1 MTRWLSIVG
10 IGDDGLDGIA
20 PSARALVD
28 RAEVLVGGERHLAMV
43 PDDGTERIAWP
54 SPLSDIRPI
63 LEARRGR
70 SVCVLATGDPLCYGV
85 GAKMHRWFDREDIT
99 VIPAPSAFSLACARL
114 GWSLPDIQ
122 TLTLHGRPLETL
134 AAFLAPGARLLA
146 LTADG
151 GTPAR
156 AAALLRS
163 NGYGDS
169 RLTVLEHLGG
179 AAENMVTGIA
189 ADWNDR
195 GCADLNTLAIDCI
208 AAPDAVLLPRVPGLP
223 DDAFR
228 HDGQLT
234 KREVRS
240 ATLAALAPFP
250 GQRLWDVGAGCGSIG
265 IEWMRAA
272 AHAEAVAIERNS
284 DRVALIAENAAAL
297 GTPRLNIV
305 EGSAPEALDGLDS
318 PDAVFIGGGLSTPGL
333 FERCWQALGTH
344 GRLVANVVTLEG
356 EAELIRLRAEHG
368 GDLTRIAVSRAEPVG
383 PFHGWRPLM
392 PVTQW
397 SVTKPSAVSGQ
408 RERG

>member
-1 MTRWLSIVG
+1 MSRWLSIVG
-10 IGDDGLDGIA
+10 IGDDGLDGIS
-20 PSARALVD
+20 PSARTLVD
-28 RAEVLVGGERHLAMV
+28 GAEVLVGGERHLAMV
-43 PDDGTERIAWP
+43 PEDGTERIAWP

-156 AAALLRS
+156 AAELLRA

-179 AAENMVTGIA
+179 PAENTVIGTA
-189 ADWNDR
+189 ADWND
-195 GCADLNTLAIDCI
+195 GACADLNTLAIECVAGPN
-208 AAPDAVLLPRVPGLP
+208 AALLPRVPGLP
-223 DDAFR
+223 DDAFG

-272 AHAEAVAIERNS
+272 PHAEAVAVERDS
-284 DRVALIAENAAAL
+284 ARIARIAANADAL
-297 GTPRLNIV
+297 GTPRLHIV
-305 EGSAPEALDGLDS
+305 EGTAPQALADLDS
-318 PDAVFIGGGLSTPGL
+318 PDAVFIGGGLSTAGL
-333 FERCWQALGTH
+333 FECCWQALRAQ

-356 EAELIRLRAEHG
+356 EAELLRLRAEFG

-383 PFHGWRPLM
+383 PYHGWRPLM

-397 SVTKPSAVSGQ
+397 SVVK
-408 RERG
+408 R